1 MIPSVPT
8 HTFSFNGVTTNVYRA
23 QSGEGLSKHSHD
35 VPHITF
41 VARGATIVRK
51 EGKSL
56 VMTPETQP
64 VLLPAI
70 EWHEIEAIEDNTV
83 FINII

>member
-1 MIPSVPT
+1 MTPSFPV
-8 HTFSFNGVTTNVYRA
+8 HTFFFNGVTTTVYHA
-23 QSGEGLSKHSHD
+23 QAGEGLSKHSHD

-51 EGKSL
+51 EGKEL
-56 VMTPETQP
+56 MMTPETQP

-83 FINII
+83 FINTI